1 MLRPP
6 GVALSTAA
14 CSVAAL
20 GNGGYGG
27 DMAGGEELSAPVD
40 IGVSGRKSARGGRGS
55 TQQLTADRTK
65 GLVSSGASSLLR
77 IERRRSPAMAM
88 KTVVMAALQRVRG
101 VVACRGG
108 RGRRDGARRHSEGS
122 RGRRWPRR
130 YGGAAA
136 AALGRVRERKQRRE
150 TRERERARGSR
161 GSGRR
166 RGDDARR
173 RGGQAMQT
181 SRVVAW
187 RARARA
193 PCPSSAYWR
202 EEEGDREEEVGWAT
216 QCWTSTGAGPA
227 LVGCTGEAG

>member
-40 IGVSGRKSARGGRGS
+40 IGASRRKSARGGRGS

-88 KTVVMAALQRVRG
+88 KTVVMAALQHVRG

-108 RGRRDGARRHSEGS
+108 RGRRDGARKHSEGS

-136 AALGRVRERKQRRE
+136 AALGE
-150 TRERERARGSR
+150 
-161 GSGRR
+161 
-166 RGDDARR
+166 
-173 RGGQAMQT
+173 
-181 SRVVAW
+181 
-187 RARARA
+187 
-193 PCPSSAYWR
+193 
-202 EEEGDREEEVGWAT
+202 
-216 QCWTSTGAGPA
+216 
-227 LVGCTGEAG
+227 

>member
-40 IGVSGRKSARGGRGS
+40 IGASRRKSTRGGRGS

-108 RGRRDGARRHSEGS
+108 QGHRDGARRHSEGS

-173 RGGQAMQT
+173 RGGQATQAG
-181 SRVVAW
+181 SLVAW
-187 RARARA
+187 RARRRRGV
-193 PCPSSAYWR
+193 PPLP
-202 EEEGDREEEVGWAT
+202 
-216 QCWTSTGAGPA
+216 TGRGR
-227 LVGCTGEAG
+227 